1 MNTDSSVV
9 LCNLRLLPRKTSLFR
24 VSSTLGLFGLPKK
37 HRRGAENTEFLCAPA
52 VSRGIYLSL
61 PKLGD
66 RQCRELAGLQADLDH
81 RTDDLSARRLHRQCP
96 LEIMSVGL
104 REQLFQQA

>member
-52 VSRGIYLSL
+52 VSRGILRKPVYRSAATGSAVNWPGCEPISSTVPTTFPPAAFTVSVPL
-61 PKLGD
+61 KL
-66 RQCRELAGLQADLDH
+66 
-81 RTDDLSARRLHRQCP
+81 
-96 LEIMSVGL
+96 
-104 REQLFQQA
+104 

>member
-24 VSSTLGLFGLPKK
+24 VSSTLGLFGLQKK

-66 RQCRELAGLQADLDH
+66 RQCRELAEADLDH
-81 RTDDLSARRLHRQCP
+81 RTDDLSARPLHRQCP